1 MLTSDWITENT
12 QPVSGIHFN
21 SIMLP
26 ILKTV
31 VAFQR
36 YKSSLIINTNP
47 DFVTRIKII
56 LVQNVHIKN

>member
-12 QPVSGIHFN
+12 QLVSGIHFN

-26 ILKTV
+26 ILKTA

-47 DFVTRIKII
+47 DFMTGIKII
-56 LVQNVHIKN
+56 PVQSVHIKN